1 MNISDIIINL
11 IPTLWLP
18 FAWYS
23 RELQKNSIDI
33 SEIEPSTPNRWP
45 LISIVVAA
53 CNEGGTIEIGLK
65 SLLSIDYPNLEII
78 VVNDRSTDNTK
89 EVIAQFND
97 SRLRVI
103 HIETLPEGWLGKVH
117 ALHIGTQH
125 TSGEWVLYTDA
136 DVQFSPNT
144 VKKTISMCLEKNID
158 HLTLLPR
165 MYSDSFWAQSCI
177 SITLCF
183 IAISQKPWH
192 VSNPNRKEAV
202 GTGAFNLV
210 RKEAFLKTLGFEW
223 LKMEVADDIGL
234 GLMMKESGAISH
246 FYTAFEDVQV
256 EWYPSLSSVVH
267 GLEKNAYSQIARF
280 SLLRGLLFSTAA
292 ATLGLVPFLAT
303 LGSLASLN
311 IIFCFLIAIYTANQI
326 YPISKI
332 SKLTLSLSFIVGN
345 LLLFYIG
352 LRSTILG
359 TIRGG
364 VIWRGTVYPNEELR
378 KGMRVIF

>member
-33 SEIEPSTPNRWP
+33 SEIEPGTPNRWP

-202 GTGAFNLV
+202 GTGVF
-210 RKEAFLKTLGFEW
+210 
-223 LKMEVADDIGL
+223 
-234 GLMMKESGAISH
+234 
-246 FYTAFEDVQV
+246 
-256 EWYPSLSSVVH
+256 
-267 GLEKNAYSQIARF
+267 
-280 SLLRGLLFSTAA
+280 
-292 ATLGLVPFLAT
+292 
-303 LGSLASLN
+303 
-311 IIFCFLIAIYTANQI
+311 
-326 YPISKI
+326 
-332 SKLTLSLSFIVGN
+332 
-345 LLLFYIG
+345 
-352 LRSTILG
+352 
-359 TIRGG
+359 
-364 VIWRGTVYPNEELR
+364 
-378 KGMRVIF
+378 